1 MNAGKAGKR
10 KGAILVFVLALVVFL
25 SVLCMRLMEET
36 VQELR
41 HVSQY
46 HRRDNLRVHAYSA
59 LDVAAGVLN
68 EFKIIEGNLFE
79 PQQGWGDP
87 LAWSGLSPLDSTVRW
102 SIRLVDESAKIHPA
116 NASKKDLV
124 SMFAQMHGGGEKRV
138 DEDDGEPYFDAW
150 MDWEDP
156 DENERDEGAEDNYYE
171 KMDPPYFTPGKKVQ
185 NFEEFRMIKGFAY
198 EPDEPEYSGLFFA
211 ENASETIHMKNFR
224 SAFSFFN
231 DGPLNING
239 VSPYLKRFLCG
250 DNDSLHEEIV
260 AGPRSGS
267 GGEPYYTNLND
278 PSLAQLQS
286 IRGIKL
292 TTSATLFRVE
302 VSISKGKAEF
312 KLHAIL
318 STDIGFTNSR
328 QQKKSSPSQVKEQP
342 RNSQNVALK
351 YPLRVLAIR
360 ENENLID

>member
-1 MNAGKAGKR
+1 MSAGKAGKR
-10 KGAILVFVLALVVFL
+10 KGAILVFVLALIVFL
-25 SVLCMRLMEET
+25 SVLCIRLMEET

-46 HRRDNLRVHAYSA
+46 HRRDDLRVHAYSA

-68 EFKIIEGNLFE
+68 EFKMIEGNLYE

-87 LAWSGLSPLDSTVRW
+87 LGWSGVSPLDPTVRW

-124 SMFAQMHGGGEKRV
+124 SMFAQMHAGEEKRV
-138 DEDDGEPYFDAW
+138 DEDDGEPYYDAW
-150 MDWEDP
+150 MDWEDA
-156 DENERDEGAEDNYYE
+156 DDNEREEGAEDNYYE

-198 EPDEPEYSGLFFA
+198 DPDEPEYSGLFFA
-211 ENASETIHMKNFR
+211 ENGSETTQMKNFR

-231 DGPLNING
+231 EGPLNING
-239 VSPYLKRFLCG
+239 VSSYLKRFLCG
-250 DNDSLHEEIV
+250 DNDSLHEEIM
-260 AGPRSGS
+260 AGPRFGSGS
-267 GGEPYYTNLND
+267 EPYYTNLND
-278 PSLAQLQS
+278 PNLAQLQS

-318 STDIGFTNSR
+318 STDLGSGKPG
-328 QQKKSSPSQVKEQP
+328 QQKNIKASADKQKP
-342 RNSQNVALK
+342 RNPQNVALK
-351 YPLRVLAIR
+351 YPFRILAIR